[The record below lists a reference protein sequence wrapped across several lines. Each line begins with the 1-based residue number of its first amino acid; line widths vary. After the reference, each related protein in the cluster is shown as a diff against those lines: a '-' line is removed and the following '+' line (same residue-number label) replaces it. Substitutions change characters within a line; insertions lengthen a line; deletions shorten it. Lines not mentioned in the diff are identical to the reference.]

1 MLPQPLRRIGERL
14 PLPAKELTR
23 ELALHDLHRAYLRR
37 QLLNSLL
44 ALETPEGKLLP
55 DLDTAIR
62 DLVQRQGISGE
73 AELERWRLAQGLTL
87 DELQSLATF
96 PARLEAVTERI
107 WGEDVPGIFL
117 QRRSEFDT
125 VVLSL
130 VRFSDPDLAQ
140 ELYFQLL
147 EGELGFTEMVEVHA
161 RGADQLNRGLLGPV
175 RLKNLHPLLACA
187 AERYT
192 EGMLVPPLDIE
203 GQVHLI
209 RVESLQKAQLDDSL
223 RRELLQDLCQRWLQ
237 EQLQILESRLL
248 TQHGEDISP

>member
-1 MLPQPLRRIGERL
+1 M
-14 PLPAKELTR
+14 
-23 ELALHDLHRAYLRR
+23 
-37 QLLNSLL
+37 
-44 ALETPEGKLLP
+44 
-55 DLDTAIR
+55 
-62 DLVQRQGISGE
+62 
-73 AELERWRLAQGLTL
+73 
-87 DELQSLATF
+87 
-96 PARLEAVTERI
+96 
-107 WGEDVPGIFL
+107 PGIFL